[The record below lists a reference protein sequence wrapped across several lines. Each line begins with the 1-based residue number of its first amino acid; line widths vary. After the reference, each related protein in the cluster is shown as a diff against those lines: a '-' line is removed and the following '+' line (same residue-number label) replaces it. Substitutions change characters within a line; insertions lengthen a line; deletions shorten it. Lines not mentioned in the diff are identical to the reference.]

1 MSLFNL
7 TNDDDL
13 SIISYKYKNTPLP
26 KDDVDGIVNF
36 LDDLSQRLRAGE
48 VEDISIT
55 VIENDNK
62 ETMLTTV
69 SKTGSFATI
78 NDFHATSATKGFAQ
92 TTYQRLL
99 AASWLSIDND
109 DEGQITSIE
118 TRDEFVI
125 DFKGDNQ

>member
-78 NDFHATSATKGFAQ
+78 NG
-92 TTYQRLL
+92 
-99 AASWLSIDND
+99 
-109 DEGQITSIE
+109 
-118 TRDEFVI
+118 
-125 DFKGDNQ
+125 